1 MTFFFILLIFVHS
14 LYWKFYILFLKYEL
28 WCLSCLWAIITKSWC
43 PATHCKALSI
53 LFVVYHSF
61 SINTQPLSFSFS
73 LLSPQPCS
81 SFLMT
86 ISSQEVSS
94 PRRLRISGQA
104 FQLIPFSSLDRFSSF
119 PSTLEVSQPERTVS
133 TWNSVHRVL
142 PASSF
147 CFRRRKGLLLR
158 TFPAASAH
166 TQPFRQWWSPSV
178 VSPF

>member
-1 MTFFFILLIFVHS
+1 MNCGAS
-14 LYWKFYILFLKYEL
+14 PAYEL
-28 WCLSCLWAIITKSWC
+28 LLPTAGPLASSLSS
-43 PATHCKALSI
+43 
-53 LFVVYHSF
+53 HSF
-61 SINTQPLSFSFS
+61 SINTQPLSSSFS

-94 PRRLRISGQA
+94 PGRLSIPGQA

-119 PSTLEVSQPERTVS
+119 SSTLEVSQPERTVS

-142 PASSF
+142 PAWPF
-147 CFRRRKGLLLR
+147 CFRRRKGLLLG

-166 TQPFRQWWSPSV
+166 TQPFRQ
-178 VSPF
+178 